1 MGMATDYTGADWIIR
16 AIKAVNG
23 DVENK
28 EKLLAGPESN

>member
-1 MGMATDYTGADWIIR
+1 MAIDYTGADWIIH

-28 EKLLAGPESN
+28 DKFMEAL